1 MMGAY
6 GMKRTTILCAML
18 VTLAGCKTHERI
30 VEVERV
36 RTDTTYITK
45 HQRDS
50 VWLHDSIHVKDK
62 GDTVTIERWHTK
74 YIERSTHDTIYQA
87 THDTLPLPYPVE
99 VVKKVEKPLTW
110 WQRMRLHVA
119 NIVLLLLVIYGGA
132 KLWKL
137 YRRLKP

>member
-1 MMGAY
+1 
-6 GMKRTTILCAML
+6 ML

-74 YIERSTHDTIYQA
+74 YIERATHDTIYQA

-119 NIVLLLLVIYGGA
+119 NIVLLLLLIYGGA
-132 KLWKL
+132 KLWRL
-137 YRRLKP
+137 YRRLRP

>member
-74 YIERSTHDTIYQA
+74 YIERATHDTIYQA

-110 WQRMRLHVA
+110 WQRTRLHVA

>member
-50 VWLHDSIHVKDK
+50 IWLHDSIHVRER
-62 GDTVTIERWHTK
+62 GDTVWMERWHTK
-74 YIERSTHDTIYQA
+74 YIERLR
-87 THDTLPLPYPVE
+87 HDTLYRARIDSIPVPYPVE
-99 VVKKVEKPLTW
+99 KLVPRQLTW
-110 WQRMRLHVA
+110 WQRTRIHLA
-119 NIVLLLLVIYGGA
+119 NIVLLVLLFYAGTR
-132 KLWKL
+132 LWKFYKKL
-137 YRRLKP
+137 RP

>member
-1 MMGAY
+1 
-6 GMKRTTILCAML
+6 MKRTTILCAML

-50 VWLHDSIHVKDK
+50 VWLRDSIHVKDK

-74 YIERSTHDTIYQA
+74 YIERATHDTIYQA

-99 VVKKVEKPLTW
+99 VVTKVEKPLTW
-110 WQRMRLHVA
+110 WQRTRLHVA

>member
-74 YIERSTHDTIYQA
+74 YIERTTHDTIYHA

-110 WQRMRLHVA
+110 WQRTRLHVA